1 MHQSI
6 RHIITTLNH
15 IDLKYLSRSDSQLL
29 KKSLLIFF
37 PLERIFQSYGD
48 ITFAVEGLQ
57 ISDEGLSADFI
68 HVTVEFV
75 FKVISK
81 NLFYLFKI
89 QVCHHSWTGFQ
100 TQSLHL

>member
-15 IDLKYLSRSDSQLL
+15 IDLKYLSPSDNQLL

-57 ISDEGLSADFI
+57 I
-68 HVTVEFV
+68 
-75 FKVISK
+75 
-81 NLFYLFKI
+81 
-89 QVCHHSWTGFQ
+89 
-100 TQSLHL
+100 